1 MSEDMSKSRPSDD
14 DIAGVFRCID
24 RYSRTPDDFGY
35 YRISSKELK
44 KAAYSGKYKPVIE
57 WLVSEGCF
65 EVYDF
70 YISGARFKGYR
81 PIRRP
86 DVTFNAPDDEPA
98 PTYSDELCEAVAAN
112 LKLFTHAGDWA
123 FDPAKD
129 QHRQERDAANWDS
142 DFRGN
147 VSRKNGG
154 RMSSMLT
161 TTVSFLRPQLLID
174 DEPTS
179 IVDMSSAQPWMMAQL
194 SDDPALL
201 DDVLAGKFYSQF
213 PLGKPPKKNG
223 QLLSEKDWQKEA
235 YGRVFLGPKYMKD
248 NPVKKTREHVAA
260 KYPKAWKWSV
270 DLRNNGDSPA
280 SLLQAEEARFVL
292 DHVLKRLID
301 EGKICAPI
309 HDAIMCKTSEAGYV
323 QGVFEEEARKLYGT
337 EILTHI
343 E

>member
-1 MSEDMSKSRPSDD
+1 MSIERPSDD

-24 RYSRTPDDFGY
+24 RYSRTPDDFDY

-57 WLVSEGCF
+57 WLIAEGNIEFDKFCIPGKR
-65 EVYDF
+65 Y
-70 YISGARFKGYR
+70 YGYK
-81 PIRRP
+81 PVKRP
-86 DVTFNAPDDEPA
+86 DVPFDAPDDEPA

-112 LKLFTHAGDWA
+112 LRLFTHAGDWA
-123 FDPAKD
+123 FDPDKD
-129 QHRQERDAANWDS
+129 QHRQERDAEHWDS

-147 VSRKNGG
+147 VTRKNGG
-154 RMSSMLT
+154 RMLSMLT
-161 TTVSFLRPQLLID
+161 SAVSILRPQLLID
-174 DEPTS
+174 GEPTS

-194 SDDPALL
+194 FDDSALL

-235 YGRVFLGPKYMKD
+235 YGRVFLGPKFMTD

-260 KYPKAWKWSV
+260 KYPKAWKWCV
-270 DLRNNGDSPA
+270 DLRKNGGSPA
-280 SLLQAEEARFVL
+280 LELQTEEARFVL
-292 DHVLKRLID
+292 DHVLRRLID
-301 EGKICAPI
+301 EDMICAPI
-309 HDAIMCKTSEAGYV
+309 HDAIMCKASESEYV
-323 QGVFEEEARKLYGT
+323 QAVFKEEARKLYGT